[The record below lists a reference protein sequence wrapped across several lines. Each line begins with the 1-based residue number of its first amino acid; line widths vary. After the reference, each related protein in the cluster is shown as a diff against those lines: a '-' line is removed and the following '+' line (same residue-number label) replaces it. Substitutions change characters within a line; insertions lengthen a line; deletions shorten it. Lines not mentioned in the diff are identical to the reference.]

1 MGMAGI
7 VTPSRISHHF
17 GISNEYG
24 ISVLPSAI
32 LTSRVCSRSKALR
45 AEATLRSEPHSI
57 SWMACATASR
67 VRNDGAI
74 LANAPRMRA
83 SVWSSLWT
91 HSPEK
96 LALAR
101 RSESLYGVSF
111 LWMSFRSD
119 SKDCR
124 DVMRTVPLGTV
135 KRLIG
140 CRPYHAHDSTPLD
153 SVSSSTIDTSVCLG
167 S

>member
-1 MGMAGI
+1 MGMAVI

-57 SWMACATASR
+57 SWMAF
-67 VRNDGAI
+67 
-74 LANAPRMRA
+74 
-83 SVWSSLWT
+83 
-91 HSPEK
+91 
-96 LALAR
+96 AR